1 MAGADVPMAAAATSY
16 RAVERRTSP
25 RAAVL
30 LATVCGLL
38 AQVASSHDIV
48 TFGDDDFS
56 EHRMAAIRRAAGVLP
71 MDPKDGDQVRVWFD
85 NPLGASIRGFILTR
99 QGVWRCSLRYQ
110 NDNGR
115 YLVFD
120 GGTCGGPHLYKDRLA
135 APLAQLAQ
143 AAKLD
148 GKTLQCGTMDGWTA
162 NIEGIFEGKPFAFY
176 AANTQDC
183 EDAEIRWAGDF
194 LDLVAAAYQKKD
206 DD

>member
-1 MAGADVPMAAAATSY
+1 MAAPATSY
-16 RAVERRTSP
+16 SAVERSAAQRV
-25 RAAVL
+25 AVL
-30 LATVCGLL
+30 LAIAGCLV
-38 AQVASSHDIV
+38 AHVASPHEIV
-48 TFGDDDFS
+48 TFGEEGYS
-56 EHRMAAIRRAAGVLP
+56 AHRMAAIRRAAGVLP

-85 NPLGASIRGFILTR
+85 SPLGASIRGFILTR

-110 NDNGR
+110 NDNGK

-120 GGTCGGPHLYKDRLA
+120 GGTCGGPRLYKDRLVP
-135 APLAQLAQ
+135 PLAQLAQ

-148 GKTLQCGTMDGWTA
+148 GKILQCGIWDGWVA
-162 NIEGIFEGKPFAFY
+162 NVEGIFEGKPFAFY